1 MEASQAGC
9 EWPESSAT
17 SAWLLL
23 PVLLFLA
30 PSFLLWL
37 LPFLLPTKPE
47 LGCCRTWE
55 GQVCTADCREH
66 ALEAVS

>member
-1 MEASQAGC
+1 MEASQVGC
-9 EWPESSAT
+9 EWPELCHISTAP
-17 SAWLLL
+17 A
-23 PVLLFLA
+23 PVFLFLA

-37 LPFLLPTKPE
+37 LPFLLPPKPE